1 LTYRVEITFR
11 ATRDLDRLYRTID
24 AARTHAASTWFNGL
38 EAAILSLS
46 EHPARRGT
54 VPEDRTLRQLLYGT
68 NRYVYRVIF
77 RIDETKRLVTVL
89 HVRHGFR
96 QKPKRGGIAA
106 S

>member
-1 LTYRVEITFR
+1 MTYRVEITFR

-24 AARTHAASTWFNGL
+24 AARTHTASTWFNGL

-46 EHPARRGT
+46 EHLARRAT

-96 QKPKRGGIAA
+96 QKLKRGGIAA